1 MIAWLAEAL
10 FASSLLMAFV
20 LLIRRP
26 VAQQFGPRVA
36 YCLWLIPA
44 LRMVLPPLPES
55 WLIRTVEAPTQ
66 PVAHASVAS
75 HAVDWIAIAL
85 AIWAIGAALHFA
97 LHLWSYRR
105 FAARAIARADF
116 LQEVDP
122 GAIEVF
128 ATPEVSGP
136 LAMGLTKPSILV
148 PADFHER
155 YDADERASALAHEVA
170 HHRRGDLKVNLGALA
185 LLSFHWFNPLAHVA
199 YRAFRVDQEL
209 ACDAMIMAGADAD
222 SRHAYGRALVK
233 SACDAV
239 PLAACALDRKQ
250 ELKRRLMMMQ
260 PGRLTAFRSV
270 LGGTGAMAL
279 LAGGMMLTA
288 TAAPDHATDHT
299 QNQTAAAQPVVRLAK
314 AESPVTPAM
323 PAAPVGAASFMT
335 SETLSLATKTQGPA
349 DKAKSCDGHR
359 HHQDHE
365 DHEDHEDHARATAD
379 SPLAAVNLTRF
390 TATNTLHGLALA
402 SAEAVADAKRAEH
415 DAEKAHHDA
424 LKAAAEVK
432 ALAENDTP
440 VQVQLVRSIV
450 LQNGMA
456 VVQRATYLTTDGD
469 MRSSLI
475 EALEEASDEITADD
489 DLSDDQRNRALR
501 AIEMKI
507 AKIKSRQFP
516 VL

>member
-1 MIAWLAEAL
+1 MTAWLAEAL
-10 FASSLLMAFV
+10 FASSLLMVVV

-26 VAQQFGPRVA
+26 VANQFGPRVA

-55 WLIRTVEAPTQ
+55 WLIRAVDAPAQSSAVT
-66 PVAHASVAS
+66 SVAPN
-75 HAVDWIAIAL
+75 AVDWIAIAL
-85 AIWAIGAALHFA
+85 ILWAAGAALHFT

-105 FAARAIARADF
+105 FAERAIARADF

-148 PADFHER
+148 PTDFHER
-155 YDADERASALAHEVA
+155 YDVEERASALAHEVA

-185 LLSFHWFNPLAHVA
+185 LLSLHWFNPLAHIA

-250 ELKRRLMMMQ
+250 ELKRRLKMMQ

-270 LGGTGAMAL
+270 LGGTGAVGL
-279 LAGGMMLTA
+279 LASGMMLTA
-288 TAAPDHATDHT
+288 TAAPNQKTAQQPGVRIAKAEMPVAPVAPAAPLVAASFVQPETSMPVTKTKSHAHT
-299 QNQTAAAQPVVRLAK
+299 GKDCDDGEKGRKDAPTRSKAKATPAVATGENQTAILAAA
-314 AESPVTPAM
+314 
-323 PAAPVGAASFMT
+323 GAA
-335 SETLSLATKTQGPA
+335 
-349 DKAKSCDGHR
+349 
-359 HHQDHE
+359 
-365 DHEDHEDHARATAD
+365 
-379 SPLAAVNLTRF
+379 
-390 TATNTLHGLALA
+390 
-402 SAEAVADAKRAEH
+402 ADAQRAIH
-415 DAEKAHHDA
+415 DAERATHDA
-424 LKAAAEVK
+424 LKAEAEAQ
-432 ALAENDTP
+432 ALAANDVP
-440 VQVQLVRSIV
+440 VQVHLVRSIV
-450 LQNGMA
+450 LQNGTS

-469 MRSSLI
+469 MRTALI
-475 EALEEASDEITADD
+475 KALEDAGSQVNADEALSAEARA
-489 DLSDDQRNRALR
+489 RALQ
-501 AIEMKI
+501 AIETKI

-516 VL
+516 IL